1 MQHPPSFRE
10 ALLNIPGLTDDCV
23 SLEGNW
29 EEETLQE
36 DRWYKDVE
44 DFPNDQLSGS
54 RGMPEILVTDKEL
67 EDWSQQ
73 WDQTLIIN
81 VMGKR
86 ITFRALENKLKRDWA
101 RAGPIQIIDLPR
113 GYFAVKF
120 DSLEDYHHALFEGP
134 WMIADHYIL
143 VQR

>member
-1 MQHPPSFRE
+1 M
-10 ALLNIPGLTDDCV
+10 LNIPGLTDDCV

-29 EEETLQE
+29 EEETLPG

-101 RAGPIQIIDLPR
+101 RLVL
-113 GYFAVKF
+113 FK
-120 DSLEDYHHALFEGP
+120 SLICQED
-134 WMIADHYIL
+134 IL
-143 VQR
+143 R